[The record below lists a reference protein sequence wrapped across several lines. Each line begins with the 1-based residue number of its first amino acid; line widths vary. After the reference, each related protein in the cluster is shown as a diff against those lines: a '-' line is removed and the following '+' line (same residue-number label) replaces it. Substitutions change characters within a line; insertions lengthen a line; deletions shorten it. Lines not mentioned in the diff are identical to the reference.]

1 MTLRKQRIVV
11 AGAGFAGL
19 AAATALSR
27 RYAVT
32 VVDPSER
39 FEWTPN
45 IHEIL
50 SGVKRR
56 DDVLLDSRALVE
68 RAGHRFLKDAVTGV
82 DVDAR
87 TVRTAAGAAL
97 EYDACLLAPGGTRD
111 HAGVPGAEANALD
124 FRHAAAA
131 SRIRERLAALAGRGG
146 RLSVVIIGGGVSG
159 VEALGELL
167 RRHEET
173 AGLTLHVV
181 EREPDILPGL
191 PAALAADVRARCAA
205 LPVRWHTDAPVAR
218 LNPKSVTLASGERIP
233 ADLILWSAGLAPPP
247 FLGDAG
253 LIPDGRRWVPVRDT
267 LQSEAAPAVF
277 VAGDCAE
284 LAPPLRKQAYHAL
297 DMGAYA
303 AWNLQHFLRGRP
315 LKDFRPAHKPLLIS
329 LGDLDTYLVAGG
341 TVLASPLLAAAK
353 EGVYQF
359 YMSRL
364 SLGLPAPRLAAGLFS
379 RAANALRRQVLPE
392 AFSCASL
399 AEVRGGR
406 IVSTAD

>member
-1 MTLRKQRIVV
+1 MMLRKRRIVV

-32 VVDPSER
+32 VVDPSEC

-56 DDVLLDSRALVE
+56 EDVLLDGRTLVE
-68 RAGHRFLKDAVTGV
+68 RAGHRFVQDAVNGLDT
-82 DVDAR
+82 DAR
-87 TVRTAAGAAL
+87 TVRTASGASL
-97 EYDACLLAPGGTRD
+97 EYDACLLAPGGMRD
-111 HAGVPGAEANALD
+111 HAGVPGAAANALD
-124 FRHAAAA
+124 FRHAAGA
-131 SRIRERLAALAGRGG
+131 SRIRERLTALAGRGG
-146 RLSVVIIGGGVSG
+146 PVSVVIIGGGVSG
-159 VEALGELL
+159 VEALGEML
-167 RRHEET
+167 RRHRET
-173 AGLTLHVV
+173 EGLTLHVV

-191 PAALAADVRARCAA
+191 PAALAEDVRSRCAA
-205 LPVRWHTDAPVAR
+205 LPVRWHTGAPVTR
-218 LNPKSVTLASGERIP
+218 LNPKSVTLGSGERIP
-233 ADLILWSAGLAPPP
+233 ADLTLWSAGLAPPA
-247 FLGDAG
+247 FLGEAG
-253 LIPDGRRWVPVRDT
+253 LIPRGRRWVPVRDT

-284 LAPPLRKQAYHAL
+284 PASPLRKQAYHAL

-303 AWNLQHFLRGRP
+303 AWNLQHFLRERP
-315 LKDFRPAHKPLLIS
+315 LREFRPAGKPLLIS

-341 TVLASPLLAAAK
+341 NVVASPLLAAAK

-364 SLGLPAPRLAAGLFS
+364 SLGLPAPRFVAGFLS
-379 RAANALRRQVLPE
+379 RMTHVLRREVLPE

-399 AEVRGGR
+399 ERVRGGR
-406 IVSTAD
+406 IVSTAE

>member
-1 MTLRKQRIVV
+1 MTLRKRRIVV

-50 SGVKRR
+50 SGVKRS

-68 RAGHRFLKDAVTGV
+68 RAGHRFVKDAVTGV
-82 DVDAR
+82 DADAR
-87 TVRTAAGAAL
+87 SVRTAAGDAL
-97 EYDACLLAPGGTRD
+97 EYDACLLAPGGMRD

-131 SRIRERLAALAGRGG
+131 SHIRERLAALAGRGG
-146 RLSVVIIGGGVSG
+146 RISVVIVGGGVSG
-159 VEALGELL
+159 IEALGEIL
-167 RRHEET
+167 RSHRET
-173 AGLTLHVV
+173 PGLSLHVV
-181 EREPDILPGL
+181 EREPEILPGL
-191 PAALAADVRARCAA
+191 PAALAEDVRSRCAA

-233 ADLILWSAGLAPPP
+233 ADLTLWSAGLAPPP
-247 FLGDAG
+247 FLGEAG
-253 LIPDGRRWVPVRDT
+253 LIPGGRRWVPVRDT
-267 LQSEAAPAVF
+267 LQSEAAPELF

-284 LAPPLRKQAYHAL
+284 LTPPLRKQAYHAL

-315 LKDFRPAHKPLLIS
+315 LKDFRPAAKPLLIS
-329 LGDLDTYLVAGG
+329 LGDLDTYLVAGA
-341 TVLASPLLAAAK
+341 TVVASPLLAAAK

-379 RAANALRRQVLPE
+379 RAANALRKQVLPE

-399 AEVRGGR
+399 ASVRGGR